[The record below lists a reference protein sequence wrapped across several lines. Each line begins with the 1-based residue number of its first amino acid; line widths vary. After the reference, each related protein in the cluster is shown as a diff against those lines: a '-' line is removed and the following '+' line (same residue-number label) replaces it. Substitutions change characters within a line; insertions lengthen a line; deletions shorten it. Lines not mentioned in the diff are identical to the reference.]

1 MLPFRNLCRN
11 QVLFDGIGTNPV
23 VNLGEFPLCRP
34 ANEFLLFFLE
44 ALEFTD
50 EVYFEFRADPH
61 GKLKGD
67 VLVGICSTISA
78 SLGNNADG
86 MGFFRPFLGAK
97 PEIVETRLAFNYVE
111 FGRIKI
117 GVVHLLPC
125 SQELYGIPVAEPVM
139 EKELTILRAHHIGE
153 RMM

>member
-1 MLPFRNLCRN
+1 MRI
-11 QVLFDGIGTNPV
+11 VIDTN
-23 VNLGEFPLCRP
+23 
-34 ANEFLLFFLE
+34 
-44 ALEFTD
+44 
-50 EVYFEFRADPH
+50 
-61 GKLKGD
+61 
-67 VLVGICSTISA
+67 VLVSA

-117 GVVHLLPC
+117 GVVHLLPG

-153 RMM
+153 TNIVLTVNLYYRHGNAVHIYLCHNTK